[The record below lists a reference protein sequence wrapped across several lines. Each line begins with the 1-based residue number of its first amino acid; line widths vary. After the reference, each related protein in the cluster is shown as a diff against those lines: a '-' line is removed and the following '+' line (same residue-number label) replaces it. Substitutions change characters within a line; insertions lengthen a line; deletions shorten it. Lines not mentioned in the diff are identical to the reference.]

1 LKIITLF
8 AVVILSFSA
17 YLSHAKM
24 EIVPLTKT
32 QEGHLE
38 IQATIN
44 GVEAKFILD
53 TGATGSIIDIN
64 KLNIFGIT
72 TTQEKIQGVRI
83 GDSETGKIETFPIEI
98 KQFSIG
104 QKQLNIKSIY
114 ANDSSG
120 QFESNVMGLIGY
132 DALAELNVLLDVKN
146 SQLLIPEDQDDI
158 NAWLRDSAVEN
169 YETVKLHNSVMGFS
183 YVDVQIGDNQLRLI
197 VDTGAPELILDESVL
212 IQLGFKLT
220 SHATA
225 KSIVAKGIE
234 LPMKVLKSGNVSL
247 GSMTLSDDF
256 FTTDFTALMD
266 AVNVQNEPRVIGIL
280 GNKHLVKM
288 STIIDVSNAKLYI
301 KP

>member
-1 LKIITLF
+1 LF

>member
-1 LKIITLF
+1 MF